1 MDAKLD
7 QLKKEMQ
14 EDLLRIQQEWQAKMD
29 QSQKSIIDQ
38 ILQSQANMMKE
49 MMTKSSGLRPEI
61 VKEPSTAPVEVSRQ
75 ESTPR
80 LVISPE
86 KLVEH
91 PAGSS
96 AVKVQMAT
104 TNPPYEYIDVDPEE
118 MEKPKMEVPEH
129 LKDWCKGFFKEMGK
143 QGSQDGMNAE
153 ELSLV
158 PDLVLPPKFKMPE
171 FEKYDGKTCPV
182 AHMTMFCRRMT
193 GFVKDNGLLIHCF
206 QASLTGSAVR
216 WYNQL
221 TRAKI
226 GSWKDLANAFKEQ
239 YQHVTDMMPDRV
251 TLQNMEM
258 KHNETFRQYAQRWRD
273 IAAQVHP
280 PLIEREFIT
289 MFIDTLKS
297 PYIDHMLGVATKSFS
312 DIVMCGEMIKRALKK
327 GQIVGSQTPVK
338 KPYVKRKEGEVNNV
352 NFSVN
357 KPKMGN
363 SFSSQG
369 ETKHEHNNERM
380 TFTPIPMTYSE
391 LFHGLVQAHVVSPKF
406 IDPIKPLYPKWFNE
420 NETCEYHANLRGHNI
435 EKCLTFKRVVEDLI
449 KRKVVSFN
457 DSEAPCVAA
466 NPLPN
471 HQNQGVNAIE
481 KNQRIKRRIKEVRTP
496 LKWVYAQIKERGLLS
511 PRNECSTKKTKNFCE
526 YHGENGHQIQHC
538 QEFRQI
544 VQELM
549 NKQELQ
555 FYEERMSENER
566 YIRASEENS
575 RKAEKK
581 LKKPVLVISKPNYE
595 ASSGSITSRV
605 VIKTPAP
612 FAYKSNKSVPW
623 DYTCQIN
630 TPESKEEEVAEVGF
644 FTRSGRCYAPGKA
657 DKARVVVIEDPD
669 DKLNEP
675 IKIEEAQ
682 EFLKFLKHNEYNIV
696 EQLHKT
702 PARIS
707 MLSLLLHSE
716 VHRNTLI
723 KVLNETFVGKD
734 IPVERVDRMV
744 NHINA
749 DNFIYFYDDEIP
761 EEGKGRGKALHI
773 TAHCKGVIVSGV
785 LIENGS
791 ALNVMPFATLNRLH
805 VDVSQM
811 RVCGNA
817 VRAFDGTKHKIMGK
831 MIIPLRIGPTT
842 FEVEFVVMDIHPSY
856 SCLLGRPWIHMAGA
870 VPSSLHQKLRFIVD
884 GTLVTIKA
892 EEDII
897 ASITTDAP
905 YVGVDENALES
916 SFQALEFVNA
926 TFISEGKRIPIP
938 HLSKNTKMQL
948 KETLARGAK
957 VGKGLGK
964 KLQGITEGLAPV
976 PKRNYFGF
984 RYKPTYHDKVR
995 DAQKLKE
1002 RRKARV
1008 KGEDLVWG
1016 PMVIPPL
1023 SKSFVSGGFV
1033 IDTLKQSW
1041 DSEDIE
1047 FVEDLLGSLSIN
1059 VITNDSTGECS
1070 LASIR
1075 PCPPCYVLNNYTVEE
1090 LPLFYKHSSK
1100 SSDINCSSNDTFEPQ
1115 IDFENDMCLEESEG
1129 YKDKE
1134 ECELNSE
1141 LVRMMEQEDRQILP
1155 HKETTETI
1163 NLGTEEDIK
1172 EEEMKKQ
1179 FDAGFLQVA
1188 KYPEWVANIVPVPKK
1203 DGKVRMCVDYRDL
1216 NRASPKDNFPLPH
1229 IDTLVDNTAGHALF
1243 SFMDSFSGYNQIKM
1257 DPKDMEKT
1265 TFVTMWGT
1273 FCYKVIPFGLKN
1285 AGATYQR
1292 AMVTLFHDM
1301 MHKEIEVCVDDMIAK
1316 SQTEEE
1322 HVKVLRKLFLRLRKY
1337 QLKLNP
1343 AKCTFGATSGKLLG
1357 FVVSENGIEID
1368 PDKVKAILELPPPR
1382 TQKEVRGFLGRLNY
1396 IARFISQLT
1405 EKYDPIFRLLRKQN
1419 PGEWDNSCQECFDRI
1434 KSYLINAP
1442 VLMPPIP
1449 NKPLILYLTVFEK
1462 SMGCV
1467 LAQHDETGRRE
1478 RAIYYLSKKFTDCAT
1493 RYSSIEKLCCVLV
1506 WTTKRLRQYLLYHT
1520 TWLISRL
1527 DPLKYPMESTAL
1539 TGRMARWKM
1548 LLSEF
1553 DIVYMN
1559 QKSVKASAIADFL
1572 ASRVLEDYEPVKF
1585 DFPNED
1591 LMSIFVTEEDT
1602 SKNEA
1607 WKMNF
1612 DGASNAVG
1620 HGIGTILVSPEG
1632 DHYPFTS
1639 KLAFECTNNMAEYEE
1654 CILGIQATIERKVK
1668 SLEVFDD
1675 SALIIYQLR
1684 GEWMTRDSKLIE
1696 YKNLVM
1702 ELINEFEEISFT
1714 YLPREE
1720 NQMADTLATLAAMFK
1735 AYDQSRMMPIRM
1747 SIKEMPAHCFNI
1759 EEEEDDG
1766 LPWYYDILQYVKY
1779 RAYPAEATENDKRT
1793 LRRLAMGY
1801 VLDGDILYKKG
1812 KDQVLLRCVD
1822 RIEAKK
1828 ILEEVYE
1835 GVCGTHANGFT
1846 MVRKIMRFGYYWST
1860 MEGDCIRFARRCHKC
1875 QIHDNQIHVPPSPLH
1890 VMNAPWPFSMWGID
1904 VIGAISP
1911 KASNGHRFILVA
1923 IDYFTK
1929 WVEAASYANVTKG
1942 AVCRFLKREIIC
1954 SYGTPEMIIT
1964 DNALNLNNDL
1974 MKEVCTKLK
1983 IKHHNSPP
1991 YRPKMNGA
1999 VEAANKNIK
2008 KIITK
2013 ATETYRDWHEK
2024 LPFALLA
2031 YRTSVRTSTGATPFS
2046 LVYGMEAVLP
2056 VEVEIPSLRV
2066 LMELKLDEADWK
2078 RMIRAYDKKVRPRE
2092 FREGDLV
2099 LKKILPMQKDFRGK
2113 WMPNWEVSSPDHIS
2127 PAEWKPC
2134 HLPSNNQP
2142 SPAEWN
2148 RVIIIPKDG
2157 QELFITYEQCH
2168 PPTRFPQQ
2176 SGNRVNSDN
2185 QSSPAEWNRVILH
2198 LKDDQELV
2206 IADEQCRLQQQIISK
2221 LTIIP

>member
-1 MDAKLD
+1 
-7 QLKKEMQ
+7 
-14 EDLLRIQQEWQAKMD
+14 
-29 QSQKSIIDQ
+29 
-38 ILQSQANMMKE
+38 
-49 MMTKSSGLRPEI
+49 
-61 VKEPSTAPVEVSRQ
+61 
-75 ESTPR
+75 
-80 LVISPE
+80 
-86 KLVEH
+86 
-91 PAGSS
+91 
-96 AVKVQMAT
+96 
-104 TNPPYEYIDVDPEE
+104 
-118 MEKPKMEVPEH
+118 
-129 LKDWCKGFFKEMGK
+129 
-143 QGSQDGMNAE
+143 
-153 ELSLV
+153 
-158 PDLVLPPKFKMPE
+158 PKFKMPE

-182 AHMTMFCRRMT
+182 AHLTMFCRRMT
-193 GFVKDNGLLIHCF
+193 GFVKDDGLLIHCF

-312 DIVMCGEMIKRALKK
+312 DIVMCGEMIERALKK
-327 GQIVGSQTPVK
+327 GQIVGSQTPAK
-338 KPYVKRKEGEVNNV
+338 KPYVKRKE
-352 NFSVN
+352 
-357 KPKMGN
+357 
-363 SFSSQG
+363 
-369 ETKHEHNNERM
+369 
-380 TFTPIPMTYSE
+380 
-391 LFHGLVQAHVVSPKF
+391 
-406 IDPIKPLYPKWFNE
+406 
-420 NETCEYHANLRGHNI
+420 
-435 EKCLTFKRVVEDLI
+435 
-449 KRKVVSFN
+449 
-457 DSEAPCVAA
+457 
-466 NPLPN
+466 
-471 HQNQGVNAIE
+471 
-481 KNQRIKRRIKEVRTP
+481 
-496 LKWVYAQIKERGLLS
+496 
-511 PRNECSTKKTKNFCE
+511 
-526 YHGENGHQIQHC
+526 
-538 QEFRQI
+538 
-544 VQELM
+544 
-549 NKQELQ
+549 
-555 FYEERMSENER
+555 
-566 YIRASEENS
+566 
-575 RKAEKK
+575 
-581 LKKPVLVISKPNYE
+581 
-595 ASSGSITSRV
+595 
-605 VIKTPAP
+605 
-612 FAYKSNKSVPW
+612 
-623 DYTCQIN
+623 
-630 TPESKEEEVAEVGF
+630 
-644 FTRSGRCYAPGKA
+644 
-657 DKARVVVIEDPD
+657 
-669 DKLNEP
+669 
-675 IKIEEAQ
+675 
-682 EFLKFLKHNEYNIV
+682 FLKFLKHSEYNIV

-785 LIENGS
+785 LIDNGS
-791 ALNVMPFATLNRLH
+791 ALNVMPFATLNRLP

-811 RVCGNA
+811 RVCSNA
-817 VRAFDGTKHKIMGK
+817 VRAFDGTERKIMGK

-842 FEVEFVVMDIHPSY
+842 FEVDFVVMDIHPSY

-892 EEDII
+892 EED
-897 ASITTDAP
+897 
-905 YVGVDENALES
+905 
-916 SFQALEFVNA
+916 
-926 TFISEGKRIPIP
+926 
-938 HLSKNTKMQL
+938 
-948 KETLARGAK
+948 
-957 VGKGLGK
+957 
-964 KLQGITEGLAPV
+964 
-976 PKRNYFGF
+976 
-984 RYKPTYHDKVR
+984 
-995 DAQKLKE
+995 
-1002 RRKARV
+1002 
-1008 KGEDLVWG
+1008 
-1016 PMVIPPL
+1016 
-1023 SKSFVSGGFV
+1023 
-1033 IDTLKQSW
+1033 
-1041 DSEDIE
+1041 
-1047 FVEDLLGSLSIN
+1047 
-1059 VITNDSTGECS
+1059 
-1070 LASIR
+1070 
-1075 PCPPCYVLNNYTVEE
+1075 
-1090 LPLFYKHSSK
+1090 
-1100 SSDINCSSNDTFEPQ
+1100 
-1115 IDFENDMCLEESEG
+1115 
-1129 YKDKE
+1129 

-1172 EEEMKKQ
+1172 EVKIGTSLSPKVRDGLISLLREYRDVFAWSYQDMPGLETDIVMHKLPIKPECKPVQQKLRRMRPDMLLKIKEEVKKQ

-1243 SFMDSFSGYNQIKM
+1243 SFMDGFSGYNQIKM
-1257 DPKDMEKT
+1257 DPEDMEKT

-1273 FCYKVIPFGLKN
+1273 FCYKVMPFGLKN

-1301 MHKEIEVCVDDMIAK
+1301 MHRDIEVYVDDMIAK
-1316 SQTEEE
+1316 SQTGEE

-1343 AKCTFGATSGKLLG
+1343 TKCTFGATSGKLLG

-1368 PDKVKAILELPPPR
+1368 PDKVKAILELPPPM

-1405 EKYDPIFRLLRKQN
+1405 EKCDPIFRLLRKQN
-1419 PGEWDNSCQECFDRI
+1419 PGEWDDSCQECFDRI
-1434 KSYLINAP
+1434 KSYLITAP

-1478 RAIYYLSKKFTDCAT
+1478 RAIYYLSKKFTDCET
-1493 RYSSIEKLCCVLV
+1493 RYSSIEKLCCALV

-1527 DPLKYPMESTAL
+1527 DPLKYLMESTAL
-1539 TGRMARWKM
+1539 TGRMARWQM

-1559 QKSVKASAIADFL
+1559 QKSVKGSAIADFL
-1572 ASRVLEDYEPVKF
+1572 ASRALEDYEPVKF

-1602 SKNEA
+1602 PKNEA

-1620 HGIGTILVSPEG
+1620 HGIGAILVSPEG
-1632 DHYPFTS
+1632 DHYPCTS
-1639 KLAFECTNNMAEYEE
+1639 RLAFECTNNMAEYEA
-1654 CILGIQATIERKVK
+1654 CILGIQAAIERKVK
-1668 SLEVFDD
+1668 SLEVFGD
-1675 SALIIYQLR
+1675 SALVIYQLR

-1702 ELINEFEEISFT
+1702 ELIKEFEEISFA

-1720 NQMADTLATLAAMFK
+1720 NQMADALATLAAMFK
-1735 AYDQSRMMPIRM
+1735 ADDQSRMMPIRM
-1747 SIKEMPAHCFNI
+1747 SIREMPAHCCNI
-1759 EEEEDDG
+1759 EEEEDDN

-1779 RAYPAEATENDKRT
+1779 RAYPAEAAENDKRT

-1828 ILEEVYE
+1828 ILEEVHE

-1954 SYGTPEMIIT
+1954 RYGTPERIIT

-1983 IKHHNSPP
+1983 IKHHNSAP

-2013 ATETYRDWHEK
+2013 ATETNRDWHEK

-2066 LMELKLDEADWK
+2066 LMELKLDEADWVQSRFDQLNLIEEK
-2078 RMIRAYDKKVRPRE
+2078 RLRAICHGQMYQRRMIRAYDKKVRPRE

-2113 WMPNWEVSSPDHIS
+2113 WMPNWEGPYVVKKAFSGGALVLTEMDG
-2127 PAEWKPC
+2127 ED
-2134 HLPSNNQP
+2134 LPNP
-2142 SPAEWN
+2142 
-2148 RVIIIPKDG
+2148 
-2157 QELFITYEQCH
+2157 
-2168 PPTRFPQQ
+2168 
-2176 SGNRVNSDN
+2176 VNSD
-2185 QSSPAEWNRVILH
+2185 SVKR
-2198 LKDDQELV
+2198 
-2206 IADEQCRLQQQIISK
+2206 
-2221 LTIIP
+2221 